1 MSVVVSGD
9 YFRFRLTLPSLLFLS
24 KDVVKATHSYF
35 DSCQCGG
42 GVRTDNPPYLSHI
55 LRSKIIAL
63 WDMSQ
68 YQNSPRISLETSVFY
83 LNFRVRL
90 LLSGFVLNKQ
100 TGHGRGRN
108 LYEVNFLSTAS
119 GTVDQY
125 TILTPSPQRHLALI
139 YYTD

>member
-1 MSVVVSGD
+1 MITSVLGLLYHHCYSYQKTKSWLHIPISTVVHAEVVCAP
-9 YFRFRLTLPSLLFLS
+9 TILPIGIF
-24 KDVVKATHSYF
+24 
-35 DSCQCGG
+35 
-42 GVRTDNPPYLSHI
+42 LSHI

-125 TILTPSPQRHLALI
+125 TKLTPSPQRHLALI